1 MRLCHVNA
9 DRYGTDVYR
18 LRCNAFNLQEQ
29 LNKMKSDSTSER
41 DQLGWQMPMYAVLA
55 AVIVFLPSLI
65 SSKTEVLY
73 IFVIVPRL
81 ALISICVL
89 LYAAVSRRLPT
100 SMMVATFFVVSIQEG
115 GPGRAH
121 ASQWRLEAHR
131 MGWLGMGRSR
141 LLGFSCFRS
150 HRLALRTGPKRS
162 IRQAQWN
169 TLRGFLCASHGLT
182 LVYRFFRRLRR
193 SIFLGQLQ
201 IDAASRSGSSVTR
214 SPGKRGGL
222 NGSTQR

>member
-73 IFVIVPRL
+73 IFVIVPGL

-89 LYAAVSRRLPT
+89 IYAAVSRRLPT
-100 SMMVATFFVVSIQEG
+100 AMMVATFCVVSAVAFLYNFQIRTFTRWLLWSGQYKKEVLAEPTPVNGDLKHIEWDGWGWG
-115 GPGRAH
+115 GQDTTDLVR
-121 ASQWRLEAHR
+121 RLE
-131 MGWLGMGRSR
+131 
-141 LLGFSCFRS
+141 S
-150 HRLALRTGPKRS
+150 HWYTVQFYTNQDWRP
-162 IRQAQWN
+162 N
-169 TLRGFLCASHGLT
+169 C
-182 LVYRFFRRLRR
+182 
-193 SIFLGQLQ
+193 
-201 IDAASRSGSSVTR
+201 
-214 SPGKRGGL
+214 
-222 NGSTQR
+222 